1 MVVAHKPKLT
11 YEDYRKTPEG
21 ARYELL
27 NGELI
32 ELTAPRIAHRRLL
45 GSLYTHVN
53 AFVRENGQG
62 EVFLSPTD
70 VVLTDSDTVQ
80 PDLIFVS
87 VERADIITP
96 ENIQGPP
103 DLVVEIL
110 SPSTASRDWTDK
122 LRLYAERG
130 VREYWLTSVEVAQER
145 VWVLTLAEN
154 ERYVVA
160 GVYDTEDTLTSP
172 ILPGFALDL
181 SEVFEQTNKDE
192 DIRE

>member
-21 ARYELL
+21 ARYELV

-32 ELTAPRIAHRRLL
+32 ELTAPRIAHQRLL
-45 GSLYTHVN
+45 GFLYTYVGS
-53 AFVRENGQG
+53 FVRENVLG

-70 VVLTDSDTVQ
+70 VVLTDTDTVQ

-87 VERADIITP
+87 AERADIITP
-96 ENIQGPP
+96 ENIQGSP

-122 LRLYAERG
+122 LRLYSEHG
-130 VREYWLTSVEVAQER
+130 IREYWLASVEVSEER
-145 VWVLTLAEN
+145 VWVLALGEDG
-154 ERYVVA
+154 RYVVS
-160 GVYDTEDTLTSP
+160 GVYGSEDTLISP
-172 ILPGFALDL
+172 ILPGFALNL
-181 SEVFEQTNKDE
+181 SEAFEQTNNE
-192 DIRE
+192 

>member
-11 YEDYRKTPEG
+11 YEDYRNTPEG

-32 ELTAPRIAHRRLL
+32 ELTAPRIAHQRLL
-45 GSLYTHVN
+45 GSLYTHLS
-53 AFVRENGQG
+53 AFLRPNDLG
-62 EVFLSPTD
+62 EVFMSPTD
-70 VVLTDSDTVQ
+70 VVFTDSDTVQ
-80 PDLIFVS
+80 PDLVFVS
-87 VERADIITP
+87 AERAHIVTP

-122 LRLYAERG
+122 LRLYAEHG
-130 VREYWLTSVEVAQER
+130 VREYWVASVEVSQER
-145 VWVLTLAEN
+145 VWVLALGEN
-154 ERYVVA
+154 GRYVVA
-160 GVYDTEDTLTSP
+160 GVYGKEDTLASP

-181 SEVFEQTNKDE
+181 SEVFE
-192 DIRE
+192 